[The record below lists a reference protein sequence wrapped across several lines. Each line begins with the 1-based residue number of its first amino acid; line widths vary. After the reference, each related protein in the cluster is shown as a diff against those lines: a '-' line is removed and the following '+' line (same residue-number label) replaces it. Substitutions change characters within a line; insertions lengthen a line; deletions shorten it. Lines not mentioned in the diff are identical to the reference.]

1 MENRELFFE
10 HEIDTEV
17 FDSAFTEMLLGPKY
31 RADACW
37 KAFVD
42 QCYANGSSSFDA
54 DIVFH
59 VSFEHCDH
67 ARCSSAARR
76 LVRMNVI
83 ELSSTKVRL
92 RFRHFDMEGGRY
104 SLPTVCEREVLCLRD
119 FDSYSRPRTG
129 PLRFSTSCGGS
140 LLRRGKIALAIGCMR
155 CDKCCRSWCVGAKL
169 DLVQWKSSPKYPSVH
184 IASRDS
190 VETLEF
196 SITNVGL
203 ICARG
208 RGLMPLSDVA
218 AIRTGSHRPIAD
230 VK

>member
-1 MENRELFFE
+1 MMENRELFFE

-104 SLPTVCEREVLCLRD
+104 SLSTVCEREVLCLRD
-119 FDSYSRPRTG
+119 FDSYSRPTDW
-129 PLRFSTSCGGS
+129 PPPVLDQ
-140 LLRRGKIALAIGCMR
+140 LRRLAPEKGKNRSRNRLHALRQMLPI
-155 CDKCCRSWCVGAKL
+155 
-169 DLVQWKSSPKYPSVH
+169 LV
-184 IASRDS
+184 R
-190 VETLEF
+190 
-196 SITNVGL
+196 
-203 ICARG
+203 R
-208 RGLMPLSDVA
+208 R
-218 AIRTGSHRPIAD
+218 
-230 VK
+230 